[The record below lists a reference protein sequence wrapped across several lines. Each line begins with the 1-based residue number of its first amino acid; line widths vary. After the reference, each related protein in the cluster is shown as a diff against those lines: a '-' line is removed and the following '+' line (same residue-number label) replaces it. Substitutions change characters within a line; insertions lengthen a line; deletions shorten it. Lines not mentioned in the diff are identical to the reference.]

1 MNKERREELLEV
13 TELLDEA
20 IDRIG
25 EIRNDEEDSLYS
37 LPEGLQES
45 SRGLAMQEA
54 MDALDEFSDSI
65 DKVRNEI
72 ETFARPKK
80 KRLKLNKDETFPIF
94 RR

>member
-13 TELLDEA
+13 VELLDEA

-25 EIRNDEEDSLYS
+25 EIRDDEEDALYS

-45 SRGLAMQEA
+45 SRGLSMQEA
-54 MDALDEFSDSI
+54 MDTLDDFSDSI
-65 DKVRNEI
+65 NKVRSEI

-80 KRLKLNKDETFPIF
+80 KTKAKH
-94 RR
+94 

>member
-25 EIRNDEEDSLYS
+25 EIRDDEEDALYS

-45 SRGLAMQEA
+45 SRGIAMQDA
-54 MDALDEFSDSI
+54 MDTLDEFVDSI
-65 DKVRNEI
+65 DKVRSRI
-72 ETFARPKK
+72 EEFTRSKK
-80 KRLKLNKDETFPIF
+80 KPKYKKP
-94 RR
+94 

>member
-13 TELLDEA
+13 VELLDEA
-20 IDRIG
+20 IDRIA
-25 EIRNDEEDSLYS
+25 EIRDDEEDALYS

-54 MDALDEFSDSI
+54 MDSLDDFSDSI
-65 DKVRNEI
+65 DKVRSKI

-80 KRLKLNKDETFPIF
+80 KIKAKQ
-94 RR
+94 

>member
-25 EIRNDEEDSLYS
+25 EIRDEEEDALYS
-37 LPEGLQES
+37 LPDGLQES

-54 MDALDEFSDSI
+54 MDTLDEFVDSI
-65 DKVRNEI
+65 DKVRSQI
-72 ETFARPKK
+72 EAFARPKK
-80 KRLKLNKDETFPIF
+80 KPKPTQPTNPKKP
-94 RR
+94 

>member
-13 TELLDEA
+13 VELLDEA

-25 EIRNDEEDSLYS
+25 EIRDDEEDALYS

-45 SRGLAMQEA
+45 SRGLSMQEA
-54 MDALDEFSDSI
+54 MDTLDDFSDSI
-65 DKVRNEI
+65 NKVRSEI

-80 KRLKLNKDETFPIF
+80 KTKAKQ
-94 RR
+94 